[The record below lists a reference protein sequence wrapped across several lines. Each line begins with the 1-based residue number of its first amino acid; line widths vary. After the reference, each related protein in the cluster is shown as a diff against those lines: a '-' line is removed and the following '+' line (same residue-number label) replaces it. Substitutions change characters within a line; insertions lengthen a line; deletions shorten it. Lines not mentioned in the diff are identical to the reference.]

1 MEPKATSIYIESTPN
16 PNTMKFVANYY
27 LVEPDT
33 FMDFTSLEM
42 SKTSPL
48 ATQIFEQLSWVK
60 EVFFSS
66 NYITLT
72 KEDSTDWIEA
82 QGPARNL
89 ITKLLTDGVE
99 IGTLGESVKTAES
112 TPKVENKSTNPAE
125 DEIVAKIKGV
135 LDEYIRPAVE
145 QDGGAISFHSFDQGL
160 VKVLL
165 QGSCSGCP
173 SSTITL
179 KAGIETLLKRAIPE
193 VETVEALDA

>member
-1 MEPKATSIYIESTPN
+1 MAPKATSIYIESTPN

-27 LVEPDT
+27 LVEPDS
-33 FMDFTSLEM
+33 FLDFTSLET
-42 SKTSPL
+42 SKSSPL
-48 ATQIFEQLSWVK
+48 ATQLFENLTWVK

-72 KEDSTDWIEA
+72 KEDSTDWIEV
-82 QGPARNL
+82 QGPARQL
-89 ITKLLTDGVE
+89 ITESLTKGIE
-99 IGTLGESVKTAES
+99 IGEIAPVVGGSEKPASIEAPVNT
-112 TPKVENKSTNPAE
+112 AE
-125 DEIVAKIKGV
+125 DEIIAKIKGV
-135 LDEYIRPAVE
+135 LDEYIKPAVE
-145 QDGGAISFHSFDQGL
+145 QDGGAISFHSFDKGL

-193 VETVEALDA
+193 VETVEALEA

>member
-1 MEPKATSIYIESTPN
+1 MAPKATSIYIESTPN

-33 FMDFTSLEM
+33 FLDFTSLEM
-42 SKTSPL
+42 SKSSPL
-48 ATQIFEQLSWVK
+48 ASQLFENFTWVK

-72 KEDSTDWIEA
+72 KEESTDWMEV
-82 QGPARNL
+82 QGPARQL
-89 ITKLLTDGVE
+89 ITESLTQGIE
-99 IGTLGESVKTAES
+99 IGEAASAVDGSVKPTSIEAPVN
-112 TPKVENKSTNPAE
+112 TAE

-135 LDEYIRPAVE
+135 LDEYIKPAVE
-145 QDGGAISFHSFDQGL
+145 QDGGAISFHSFDKGL

>member
-1 MEPKATSIYIESTPN
+1 MAPKATSIYIESTPN

-27 LVEPDT
+27 LVEPDS
-33 FMDFTSLEM
+33 FLDFTSLEM
-42 SKTSPL
+42 SKSSPL
-48 ATQIFEQLSWVK
+48 ATQLFENFTWVK

-72 KEDSTDWIEA
+72 KGDSTDWMEV
-82 QGPARNL
+82 QGPARQF
-89 ITKLLTDGVE
+89 ITESLTQGIE
-99 IGTLGESVKTAES
+99 IGEAA
-112 TPKVENKSTNPAE
+112 PAVDGSE
-125 DEIVAKIKGV
+125 KPASIEAPVNTQEEEIVAKIKGV
-135 LDEYIRPAVE
+135 LNEYIKPAVE
-145 QDGGAISFHSFDQGL
+145 QDGGAISFHSFDKGL